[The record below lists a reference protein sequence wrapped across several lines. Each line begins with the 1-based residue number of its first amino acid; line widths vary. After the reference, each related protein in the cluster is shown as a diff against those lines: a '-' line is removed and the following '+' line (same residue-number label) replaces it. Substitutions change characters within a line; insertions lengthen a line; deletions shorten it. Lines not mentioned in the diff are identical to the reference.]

1 MDAGDIVT
9 DSFNYTVSDGTATDT
24 AVITITVIGVN
35 DAPTASNGT
44 VNINENNQVS
54 SAGDRTPSNI
64 TKVFAL
70 SDFNFADDDTS
81 GSLTKVKIT
90 TLESAGA
97 LERYNGSSWADVTL
111 NQEISAIDISSNRLR
126 FTPVANSES
135 NPTFGFKVHDGTA
148 YSSSAYTMT
157 ISVNAAPDVTDAT
170 VGSTVAAGATSS
182 GDVHDGVADS
192 DDADSV
198 LVVTG
203 VASGNES
210 SNNTIITNN
219 TGVGSA
225 VSGTYGSLN
234 IAANGTYTYTASST
248 NNIAFGATAT
258 DIFTF
263 TTRDDETASGSF
275 AYDVGTIT
283 FTVAS
288 SISLTDD
295 TDSVNEDAT
304 VTKTGSQDDVLNDDA
319 ADTNGLV
326 VTHIKKDGGSNSTV
340 AGSSTY
346 TSNGTSVTGTYGTL
360 VIGADGSY
368 TYTADQ
374 DAADAL
380 DLNDVVTD
388 VFVYTADGATANLTI
403 TVTGINDAPVAT
415 NDTGSVNEDATLSV
429 SNGSGDIIDNN
440 DTDADD
446 SASLVV
452 SAVRIGGVEGSGTAG
467 TVGQALTGTYGQL
480 TLNANGSYSYVANQ
494 DAADDLDASDQV
506 TDVFNY
512 TLSDGT
518 ATDTATITITVTGIN
533 DAPVADNETG
543 AVNEDATLT
552 VTDGTSDVLHG
563 DTDADDSASLT
574 VSAIRTGAEGGSGTA
589 GSIGSGLT
597 GSYGTLT
604 LASDGTYTYVA
615 DQSAADDLDASD
627 TVTDIF
633 TYTVS
638 DGTATDTGTITITVT
653 GINDAPVAV
662 NDTDAVNEDATV
674 TRSSGSSLL
683 MADDSDADDDDSFT
697 VTQIAVTGGSNSS
710 VAGSSTYNNNFT
722 SVTGTY
728 GTLKVGADGTYTYVA
743 DQSAS
748 DDLDA
753 SDTATDSFTYTVSDG
768 TATDTATLIFTVTG
782 INDVPTASN
791 NTVTTNEDT
800 AHVFSASDFGYT
812 DADDDDALVSV
823 KITTLEDAGALQYNN
838 GSAWVDVTLNQ
849 VITATDIA
857 ANKLRFN
864 PATNENGSS
873 YTTFNFTVNDGDA
886 DSATP
891 NTITVNVTAVNDVPV
906 ADNETGAV
914 NEDATLTVTDG
925 TSDVLHGDT
934 DADSDTLTVSAIRTG
949 AEGGSGTAGSIGSGL
964 TGSYGTLTLASDGT
978 YTYVADQSAAD
989 DLDASRYSNRYL
1001 YIYSIRWNGN

>member
-1 MDAGDIVT
+1 
-9 DSFNYTVSDGTATDT
+9 
-24 AVITITVIGVN
+24 
-35 DAPTASNGT
+35 
-44 VNINENNQVS
+44 
-54 SAGDRTPSNI
+54 
-64 TKVFAL
+64 
-70 SDFNFADDDTS
+70 
-81 GSLTKVKIT
+81 
-90 TLESAGA
+90 
-97 LERYNGSSWADVTL
+97 
-111 NQEISAIDISSNRLR
+111 
-126 FTPVANSES
+126 
-135 NPTFGFKVHDGTA
+135 
-148 YSSSAYTMT
+148 MT
-157 ISVNAAPDVTDAT
+157 
-170 VGSTVAAGATSS
+170 
-182 GDVHDGVADS
+182 GVADS

-234 IAANGTYTYTASST
+234 IAANGTYTYTASAT
-248 NNIAFGATAT
+248 NNIAYNSTAT

-452 SAVRIGGVEGSGTAG
+452 SAVRIGGVEDSGTAG

-480 TLNANGSYSYVANQ
+480 TLNADGSYSYVANQ

-597 GSYGTLT
+597 GTYGTLT

-674 TRSSGSSLL
+674 TRSSGDNLL
-683 MADDSDADDDDSFT
+683 MADDSDADDDDS
-697 VTQIAVTGGSNSS
+697 
-710 VAGSSTYNNNFT
+710 
-722 SVTGTY
+722 
-728 GTLKVGADGTYTYVA
+728 
-743 DQSAS
+743 
-748 DDLDA
+748 
-753 SDTATDSFTYTVSDG
+753 
-768 TATDTATLIFTVTG
+768 
-782 INDVPTASN
+782 
-791 NTVTTNEDT
+791 
-800 AHVFSASDFGYT
+800 
-812 DADDDDALVSV
+812 
-823 KITTLEDAGALQYNN
+823 LQ
-838 GSAWVDVTLNQ
+838 
-849 VITATDIA
+849 
-857 ANKLRFN
+857 
-864 PATNENGSS
+864 
-873 YTTFNFTVNDGDA
+873 
-886 DSATP
+886 
-891 NTITVNVTAVNDVPV
+891 
-906 ADNETGAV
+906 
-914 NEDATLTVTDG
+914 
-925 TSDVLHGDT
+925 
-934 DADSDTLTVSAIRTG
+934 
-949 AEGGSGTAGSIGSGL
+949 
-964 TGSYGTLTLASDGT
+964 
-978 YTYVADQSAAD
+978 
-989 DLDASRYSNRYL
+989 
-1001 YIYSIRWNGN
+1001 